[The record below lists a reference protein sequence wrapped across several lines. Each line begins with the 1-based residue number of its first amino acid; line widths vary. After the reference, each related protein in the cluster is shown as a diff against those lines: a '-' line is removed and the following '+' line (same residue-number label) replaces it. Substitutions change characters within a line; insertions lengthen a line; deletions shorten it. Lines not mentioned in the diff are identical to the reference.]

1 MDPGEGYLDKEGAT
15 TMDSRKKRVRS
26 LAAML
31 LDWQSTADERHL
43 ESLLRVSSPLM
54 WRTARSVLVRHGVA
68 DPAAVD
74 DAVSLVLDH
83 VRRLAGVS
91 PNEKKVSRFEPS
103 RTTPATDPG
112 EAYLVWLSTERA
124 RDIARTRRAR
134 ARFIQPLSHVE
145 TGNSLTPLQA
155 LVGSSVNDTD
165 DLIRLHR
172 AIEGLKDRQAV
183 VIQMLI
189 IGQSQATIAA
199 ELKVCEGTVS
209 RLRTRAITRLRQ
221 LLTTS

>member
-1 MDPGEGYLDKEGAT
+1 
-15 TMDSRKKRVRS
+15 MDSQTKRTHS
-26 LAAML
+26 IAAML
-31 LDWQSTADERHL
+31 LAWQSTADERHL
-43 ESLLRVSSPLM
+43 ESLLRVSSHLM

-91 PNEKKVSRFEPS
+91 TNEKKVSRFKPS
-103 RTTPATDPG
+103 RTNPATDPG

-124 RDIARTRRAR
+124 RDVARTRRTR
-134 ARFIQPLSHVE
+134 ARFVQSLSEVE

-155 LVGSSVNDTD
+155 PVGPSANDTD
-165 DLIRLHR
+165 DVIRLHR

-189 IGQSQATIAA
+189 TGQSQATIAA

-209 RLRTRAITRLRQ
+209 RLRTRAITRLRR
-221 LLTTS
+221 LLTTT